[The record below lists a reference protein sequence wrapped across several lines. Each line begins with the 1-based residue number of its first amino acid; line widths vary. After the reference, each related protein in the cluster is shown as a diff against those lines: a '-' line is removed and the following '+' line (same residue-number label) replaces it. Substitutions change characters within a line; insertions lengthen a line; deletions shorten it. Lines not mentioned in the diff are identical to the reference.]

1 MVRGFTCGT
10 FDLLHAGHIL
20 MFREIKEQ
28 CDYLI
33 VGIQTD
39 PSFRPG
45 KNNPIQSIEERKLQ
59 LEAVR
64 FVDQVVQYDTE
75 EDLVDLLKMTKP
87 DLRFVGMDW
96 KNNPNLTGGDLPIE
110 IRYNSRDHG
119 FSSSELRKRVLTFE
133 LEKMLIKLKGHKHER
148 TNG

>member
-1 MVRGFTCGT
+1 M
-10 FDLLHAGHIL
+10 
-20 MFREIKEQ
+20 
-28 CDYLI
+28 
-33 VGIQTD
+33 
-39 PSFRPG
+39 
-45 KNNPIQSIEERKLQ
+45 
-59 LEAVR
+59 
-64 FVDQVVQYDTE
+64 VQYDTE

-119 FSSSELRKRVLTFE
+119 FSSSELRKRVLTLE

>member
-1 MVRGFTCGT
+1 MIRGFTCGT

-20 MFREIKEQ
+20 MLKEIKEQ
-28 CDYLI
+28 CDYLV

-45 KNNPIQSIEERKLQ
+45 KNTPIQSIEERKLQ

-64 FVDQVVQYDTE
+64 YVDQIVQYDTE

-96 KNNPNLTGGDLPIE
+96 KDNPNLTGGDLPIE

-119 FSSSELRKRVLTFE
+119 FSSSELRRRILKTE
-133 LEKMLIKLKGHKHER
+133 LEKFIKKM
-148 TNG
+148 

>member
-10 FDLLHAGHIL
+10 FDLLHAGHVL
-20 MFREIKEQ
+20 MLKEIKEQ

-45 KNNPIQSIEERKLQ
+45 KNNPIQSIDERKLQ

>member
-45 KNNPIQSIEERKLQ
+45 KNNPIQSIDERKLQ

-119 FSSSELRKRVLTFE
+119 FSSSELRKRVLTCE

>member
-1 MVRGFTCGT
+1 MIRGFTCGT

-20 MFREIKEQ
+20 MLKEIKEQ
-28 CDYLI
+28 CDYLV

-45 KNNPIQSIEERKLQ
+45 KNTPIQSIEERKLQ

-64 FVDQVVQYDTE
+64 YVDQIVQYDTE

-96 KNNPNLTGGDLPIE
+96 KDNPNLTGGDLPIE
-110 IRYNSRDHG
+110 MRYNSRDHG
-119 FSSSELRKRVLTFE
+119 FSSSELRRRILKTE
-133 LEKMLIKLKGHKHER
+133 LEKFIKKM
-148 TNG
+148 

>member
-1 MVRGFTCGT
+1 MIRGFTCGT
-10 FDLLHAGHIL
+10 FDFLHAGHVL
-20 MFREIKEQ
+20 MLKVIKEQ

-45 KNNPIQSIEERKLQ
+45 KNTPIQSIEERKLQ
-59 LEAVR
+59 LEAIR
-64 FVDQVVQYDTE
+64 FVDQIVQYDTE

-96 KNNPNLTGGDLPIE
+96 KDNPNLTGGDLPIE

-119 FSSSELRKRVLTFE
+119 FSSSELRKRILKSE
-133 LEKMLIKLKGHKHER
+133 LEIFLKDMG
-148 TNG
+148 

>member
-1 MVRGFTCGT
+1 MCIRDSHV
-10 FDLLHAGHIL
+10 L
-20 MFREIKEQ
+20 MFKEIKEQ

-45 KNNPIQSIEERKLQ
+45 KNTPIQSIEERKLQ

-75 EDLVDLLKMTKP
+75 DDLVDLLKMTKP

-96 KNNPNLTGGDLPIE
+96 KDNPNLTGGDLPIE

-119 FSSSELRKRVLTFE
+119 FSSSELRRRILKTE
-133 LEKMLIKLKGHKHER
+133 LKKFIKEM
-148 TNG
+148 

>member
-1 MVRGFTCGT
+1 M
-10 FDLLHAGHIL
+10 LK
-20 MFREIKEQ
+20 EIKEQ
-28 CDYLI
+28 CDYLV

-45 KNNPIQSIEERKLQ
+45 KNTPIQSIEERKLQ

-64 FVDQVVQYDTE
+64 YVDQIVQYDTE

-96 KNNPNLTGGDLPIE
+96 KDNPNLTGGDLPIE
-110 IRYNSRDHG
+110 IRYNSRDHV
-119 FSSSELRKRVLTFE
+119 FSSSELRRRILKTE
-133 LEKMLIKLKGHKHER
+133 LEKFIKKM
-148 TNG
+148 

>member
-1 MVRGFTCGT
+1 MIRGFTCGT
-10 FDLLHAGHIL
+10 FDLLHAGHVL
-20 MFREIKEQ
+20 MLKEIKDQ
-28 CDYLI
+28 CDYLV

-39 PSFRPG
+39 PSIRQG
-45 KNNPIQSIEERKLQ
+45 KNTPIQSIEERKLQ

-75 EDLVDLLKMTKP
+75 EDLVDLLKMTSP

-96 KNNPNLTGGDLPIE
+96 KDNPNLTGGDLPIE

-119 FSSSELRKRVLTFE
+119 FSSSELRRRVLKTE
-133 LEKMLIKLKGHKHER
+133 LEKFIKEM
-148 TNG
+148 

>member
-1 MVRGFTCGT
+1 MIRGFTCGT
-10 FDLLHAGHIL
+10 FDLLHAGHVL
-20 MFREIKEQ
+20 MLKEIKEQ

-45 KNNPIQSIEERKLQ
+45 KNTPIQSIEERKLQ
-59 LEAVR
+59 LEAIR
-64 FVDQVVQYDTE
+64 FVDQIVQYDTE

-96 KNNPNLTGGDLPIE
+96 KDNPNLTGGDLPIE

-119 FSSSELRKRVLTFE
+119 FSSSELRKRILKSE
-133 LEKMLIKLKGHKHER
+133 LEIFLKDMG
-148 TNG
+148 

>member
-1 MVRGFTCGT
+1 MIRGFTCGT
-10 FDLLHAGHIL
+10 FDLLHAGHVL
-20 MFREIKEQ
+20 MLKEIKQ
-28 CDYLI
+28 HCDFLV

-45 KNNPIQSIEERKLQ
+45 KNNPIQSIDERKLQ

-64 FVDQVVQYDTE
+64 YVDQVVQYDTE
-75 EDLVDLLKMTKP
+75 DDLIDLLTMTKP

-119 FSSSELRKRVLTFE
+119 FSSSELRKRILKME
-133 LEKMLIKLKGHKHER
+133 LEKFIKEM
-148 TNG
+148 

>member
-1 MVRGFTCGT
+1 MIRGFTCGT
-10 FDLLHAGHIL
+10 FDLLHAGHVL
-20 MFREIKEQ
+20 MFKEIKEQ

-45 KNNPIQSIEERKLQ
+45 KNTPIQSIEERKLQ

-75 EDLVDLLKMTKP
+75 DDLVDLLKMTKP

-96 KNNPNLTGGDLPIE
+96 KDNPNLTGGDLPIE

-119 FSSSELRKRVLTFE
+119 FSSSELRRRILKTE
-133 LEKMLIKLKGHKHER
+133 LEKFIKKM
-148 TNG
+148 

>member
-1 MVRGFTCGT
+1 MGKGTVGFTCSC

-20 MFREIKEQ
+20 MLKDAKEQ

-45 KNNPIQSIEERKLQ
+45 KNTPIQSIEERKLQ

-75 EDLVDLLKMTKP
+75 DDLVDLLKMTKP

-96 KNNPNLTGGDLPIE
+96 KDNPNMTGGDLPIE

-119 FSSSELRKRVLTFE
+119 FSSSELRRRILKTE
-133 LEKMLIKLKGHKHER
+133 LKKFIKEM
-148 TNG
+148 

>member
-1 MVRGFTCGT
+1 MIRGFTCGT

-20 MFREIKEQ
+20 MLKEIKEQ
-28 CDYLI
+28 CDYLV

-45 KNNPIQSIEERKLQ
+45 KNTPIQSIEERKLQ

-64 FVDQVVQYDTE
+64 YVDQIVQYDTE

-96 KNNPNLTGGDLPIE
+96 KDNPNLTGGDLPIE

-119 FSSSELRKRVLTFE
+119 FSSSELRKRILKTE
-133 LEKMLIKLKGHKHER
+133 LEIFLKDMG
-148 TNG
+148 

>member
-1 MVRGFTCGT
+1 MIRGFTCGT
-10 FDLLHAGHIL
+10 FDLLHAGHVL
-20 MFREIKEQ
+20 MFKEIKEQ

-45 KNNPIQSIEERKLQ
+45 KNTPIQSIEERKLQ

-64 FVDQVVQYDTE
+64 YVDQVVQYDTE
-75 EDLVDLLKMTKP
+75 DDLIDLLTMTKP

-119 FSSSELRKRVLTFE
+119 FSSSELRKRILKME
-133 LEKMLIKLKGHKHER
+133 LEKFIKEM
-148 TNG
+148 

>member
-1 MVRGFTCGT
+1 MIRGFTCGT
-10 FDLLHAGHIL
+10 FDLLHAGHVL
-20 MFREIKEQ
+20 MLKEIKEQ

-45 KNNPIQSIEERKLQ
+45 KNTPVQSIEERKLQ
-59 LEAVR
+59 LEAIR
-64 FVDQVVQYDTE
+64 FVDQIVQYDTE

-96 KNNPNLTGGDLPIE
+96 KDNPNLTGGDLPIE

-119 FSSSELRKRVLTFE
+119 FSSSELRKRILKSE
-133 LEKMLIKLKGHKHER
+133 LEIFLKDMG
-148 TNG
+148 

>member
-1 MVRGFTCGT
+1 MIRGFTCGT

-20 MFREIKEQ
+20 MLKEIKEQ
-28 CDYLI
+28 CDYLV

-45 KNNPIQSIEERKLQ
+45 KNTPIQSIEERKLQ
-59 LEAVR
+59 LEAIR
-64 FVDQVVQYDTE
+64 FVDQIVQYDTE

-96 KNNPNLTGGDLPIE
+96 KDNPNLTGGDLPIE

-119 FSSSELRKRVLTFE
+119 FSSSELRRRILKTE
-133 LEKMLIKLKGHKHER
+133 LEKFIKKM
-148 TNG
+148 

>member
-1 MVRGFTCGT
+1 MIRGFTCGT
-10 FDLLHAGHIL
+10 FDLLHAGHVL

-33 VGIQTD
+33 VGIQPD

-45 KNNPIQSIEERKLQ
+45 KNTPIQSIEERKLQ

-64 FVDQVVQYDTE
+64 YIDQVVQYDTE
-75 EDLVDLLKMTKP
+75 DDLIDLLKMTKP

-96 KNNPNLTGGDLPIE
+96 KDNPNLTGGDLPIE

-119 FSSSELRKRVLTFE
+119 FSSSELRTRILKTE
-133 LEKMLIKLKGHKHER
+133 LKKFIKEM
-148 TNG
+148 

>member
-1 MVRGFTCGT
+1 MIRGFTCGT
-10 FDLLHAGHIL
+10 FDLLHTGHVL
-20 MFREIKEQ
+20 MFKEIKEQ

-39 PSFRPG
+39 PSFREG
-45 KNNPIQSIEERKLQ
+45 KNTPIQSIEERKLQ

-64 FVDQVVQYDTE
+64 YVDQVVQYDTE
-75 EDLVDLLKMTKP
+75 EDLVDLLKMTSP

-96 KNNPNLTGGDLPIE
+96 KDNPNLTGGDLPIE

-119 FSSSELRKRVLTFE
+119 FSSSELRRRILKTE
-133 LEKMLIKLKGHKHER
+133 LEKFIKKM
-148 TNG
+148 

>member
-1 MVRGFTCGT
+1 MIRGFTCGT

-20 MFREIKEQ
+20 MLKEIKEQ
-28 CDYLI
+28 CDYLV

-39 PSFRPG
+39 PSFRSG
-45 KNNPIQSIEERKLQ
+45 KNTPIQSIEERKLQ

-64 FVDQVVQYDTE
+64 YVDQIVQYDTE

-96 KNNPNLTGGDLPIE
+96 KDNPNLTGGDLPIE

-119 FSSSELRKRVLTFE
+119 FSSSELRKRILKSE
-133 LEKMLIKLKGHKHER
+133 LEIFLKDMG
-148 TNG
+148 

>member
-45 KNNPIQSIEERKLQ
+45 KNNPIQSIDERKLQ

-75 EDLVDLLKMTKP
+75 EDLVDLLKMTSP

-96 KNNPNLTGGDLPIE
+96 KDNPNLTGGDLPIE

-119 FSSSELRKRVLTFE
+119 FSSSELRRRVLKTE
-133 LEKMLIKLKGHKHER
+133 LEKFIKEM
-148 TNG
+148 

>member
-1 MVRGFTCGT
+1 
-10 FDLLHAGHIL
+10 
-20 MFREIKEQ
+20 
-28 CDYLI
+28 
-33 VGIQTD
+33 
-39 PSFRPG
+39 
-45 KNNPIQSIEERKLQ
+45 
-59 LEAVR
+59 
-64 FVDQVVQYDTE
+64 
-75 EDLVDLLKMTKP
+75 MTKP

-96 KNNPNLTGGDLPIE
+96 KNNPNLTGCDLPIE

>member
-1 MVRGFTCGT
+1 MIRGFTCGT

-20 MFREIKEQ
+20 MFREIKQQ

-45 KNNPIQSIEERKLQ
+45 KNTPIQSIDERKLQ

-64 FVDQVVQYDTE
+64 YIDQVVQYDTE
-75 EDLVDLLKMTKP
+75 DDLIDLLKMTKP

-96 KNNPNLTGGDLPIE
+96 KDNPNLTGGDLPIE

-119 FSSSELRKRVLTFE
+119 FSSSELRKRILKME
-133 LEKMLIKLKGHKHER
+133 LEKFIKKI
-148 TNG
+148 

>member
-45 KNNPIQSIEERKLQ
+45 KNNPIQSIDERKLQ
-59 LEAVR
+59 LEGVR
-64 FVDQVVQYDTE
+64 FVEQVGQYDTE

>member
-1 MVRGFTCGT
+1 MIRGFTCGT
-10 FDLLHAGHIL
+10 FDLLHTGHVL
-20 MFREIKEQ
+20 MFQEIKEQ

-39 PSFRPG
+39 PSFREG
-45 KNNPIQSIEERKLQ
+45 KNTPIQSIEERKLQ

-64 FVDQVVQYDTE
+64 YVDQVVQYDTE
-75 EDLVDLLKMTKP
+75 EDLVDLLKMTSP

-96 KNNPNLTGGDLPIE
+96 KDNPNLTGGDLPIE

-119 FSSSELRKRVLTFE
+119 FSSSELRRRILKTE
-133 LEKMLIKLKGHKHER
+133 LEKFIKKM
-148 TNG
+148 

>member
-1 MVRGFTCGT
+1 MIRGFTCGT
-10 FDLLHAGHIL
+10 FDLLHAGHVL
-20 MFREIKEQ
+20 MFQEIKEQ

-45 KNNPIQSIEERKLQ
+45 KNTPIQSIEERKLQ

-75 EDLVDLLKMTKP
+75 DDLVDLLKMTKP

-96 KNNPNLTGGDLPIE
+96 KDNPNMTGGDLPIE

-119 FSSSELRKRVLTFE
+119 FSSSELRRRILKTE
-133 LEKMLIKLKGHKHER
+133 LKKFIKEM
-148 TNG
+148 

>member
-1 MVRGFTCGT
+1 MIRGFTCGT
-10 FDLLHAGHIL
+10 FDLLHAGHVL
-20 MFREIKEQ
+20 MLKEIKEQ

-45 KNNPIQSIEERKLQ
+45 KNTPIQSIEERKLQ
-59 LEAVR
+59 LEAIR
-64 FVDQVVQYDTE
+64 FVDQIVQYDTE

-96 KNNPNLTGGDLPIE
+96 KDNPNLTGGDLPIE

-119 FSSSELRKRVLTFE
+119 FSSSELRRRILKTE
-133 LEKMLIKLKGHKHER
+133 LEKFIKKM
-148 TNG
+148 

>member
-1 MVRGFTCGT
+1 MIRGFTCGT

-20 MFREIKEQ
+20 MLEEIKQ
-28 CDYLI
+28 SCDYLI

-45 KNNPIQSIEERKLQ
+45 KNTPIQSIEERKLQ

-64 FVDQVVQYDTE
+64 YVDQVVQYDTE
-75 EDLVDLLKMTKP
+75 DDLIDLLTMTKP

-96 KNNPNLTGGDLPIE
+96 KDNPNLTGGDLPIE

-119 FSSSELRKRVLTFE
+119 FSSSELRKRILKTE
-133 LEKMLIKLKGHKHER
+133 LKKFIKEM
-148 TNG
+148 

>member
-1 MVRGFTCGT
+1 MIRGFTCGT
-10 FDLLHAGHIL
+10 FDLLHAGHVL
-20 MFREIKEQ
+20 MLKEIKEQ

-45 KNNPIQSIEERKLQ
+45 KNNPIQSIDERKLQ

>member
-20 MFREIKEQ
+20 MFREIKQQ
-28 CDYLI
+28 CNYLI

-45 KNNPIQSIEERKLQ
+45 KNNPIQSIDERKLQ